1 MNATDETRIADEIVR
16 VLPEGSVVRVCSD
29 DRESIRYAVR
39 DGSLK
44 LRSVVFRRSSLRKLV
59 NDPARNV
66 KVEYLGRELAQA
78 ATQRSEYRYPR
89 PVRLHS
95 PITTPIRL
103 RMLAVGG
110 IF

>member
-1 MNATDETRIADEIVR
+1 MNATDETRIAEEIVG

-29 DRESIRYAVR
+29 DRESIRFAVR
-39 DGSLK
+39 DVALK
-44 LRSVVFRRSSLRKLV
+44 LRSIVLRRSSLRKLLS
-59 NDPARNV
+59 DPARAI
-66 KVEYLGRELAQA
+66 KVEYLGRELAEA
-78 ATQRSEYRYPR
+78 AAQRSEYRYPR

-95 PITTPIRL
+95 PFMPIRL